1 MIKTTQ
7 PVSVETKDKRD
18 VEEKIVY
25 AEITNT
31 SLKPQGGYVISI
43 NEYVLDSVETV
54 DEENN
59 LLIVE
64 QKRSL
69 LRLNRVRTDE
79 QIRSLIAILKDDNA
93 LLSYGLS
100 DIQGVYDTLDQ
111 VDKNMFVLKY
121 AHLIEN
127 NVDTIRGATWELTE

>member
-18 VEEKIVY
+18 VEEKTVY

-31 SLKPQGGYVISI
+31 SLKPKGGYLISI
-43 NEYVLDSVETV
+43 NEFVY
-54 DEENN
+54 DEVVTWDEDNQP
-59 LLIVE
+59 ITIQ
-64 QKRSL
+64 QKRSV
-69 LRLNRVRTDE
+69 LRLPRVRTDE

-127 NVDTIRGATWELTE
+127 NADTIRGTTWELTE

>member
-1 MIKTTQ
+1 MVTWDEDNQ
-7 PVSVETKDKRD
+7 P
-18 VEEKIVY
+18 
-25 AEITNT
+25 ITI
-31 SLKPQGGYVISI
+31 Q
-43 NEYVLDSVETV
+43 
-54 DEENN
+54 
-59 LLIVE
+59 
-64 QKRSL
+64 QKRSV
-69 LRLNRVRTDE
+69 LRLPRVRTDE

-127 NVDTIRGATWELTE
+127 NADTIRGTTWELTE